1 MAMSF
6 LVSLFVLPAL
16 HVCNAC
22 SKGGGEEEE
31 EEYKRETL
39 TTLEVDI
46 YIGFLSMYL
55 YYCKRK
61 CTHQYQTPSADETPK
76 YCLLCHLTQSLHHQQ
91 ELWNEDTLEHH
102 WNTESAIFYCWADNK
117 KCHQMF

>member
-61 CTHQYQTPSADETPK
+61 CANSRTIRDVINDT
-76 YCLLCHLTQSLHHQQ
+76 LTNIKHHQLMRHQ
-91 ELWNEDTLEHH
+91 STVS
-102 WNTESAIFYCWADNK
+102 SAT
-117 KCHQMF
+117 